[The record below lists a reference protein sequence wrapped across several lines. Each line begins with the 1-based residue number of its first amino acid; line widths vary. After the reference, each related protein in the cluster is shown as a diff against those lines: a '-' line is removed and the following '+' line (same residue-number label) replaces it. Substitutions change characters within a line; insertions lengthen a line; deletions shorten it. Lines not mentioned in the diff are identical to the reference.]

1 MASRALIPPPLGL
14 SLAFPTGRPKFSEP
28 QGLSWEQTHW
38 AGAWAGLWPC
48 DPGWRDGLWG
58 DGRARG
64 QCPSLAPVDG
74 ADPRPLRSLPC
85 SAHAPRRVSCPEC
98 RLDARMFTR
107 PLPPGCLQSR
117 HVPSAARAVLTEW
130 RKGRL
135 RPGTGFV
142 SPPSPVLRAAAPPGP
157 GAGPLCCRP
166 TALVFL
172 APLYHL
178 ARRGRGSARVRA
190 RCWERVKGPG
200 GSFES
205 SRLWH
210 IPGLPG

>member
-1 MASRALIPPPLGL
+1 MRGRDCGLVIPGGVMAFG
-14 SLAFPTGRPKFSEP
+14 
-28 QGLSWEQTHW
+28 
-38 AGAWAGLWPC
+38 
-48 DPGWRDGLWG
+48 G
-58 DGRARG
+58 DSRARG

-98 RLDARMFTR
+98 RLDARTFTR